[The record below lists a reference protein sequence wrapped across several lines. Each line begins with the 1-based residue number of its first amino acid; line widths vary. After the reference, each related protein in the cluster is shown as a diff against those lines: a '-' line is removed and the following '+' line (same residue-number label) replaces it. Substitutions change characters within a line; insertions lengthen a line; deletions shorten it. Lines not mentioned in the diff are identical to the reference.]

1 MRHSILTVFLFAAV
15 SLTAQPFPEQGF
27 YTDSLAGNPKA
38 GWPKENV
45 INYHWRAE
53 PDNLHPTNGK
63 SNPRRMIFDFTQRF
77 LCNVDYINQQLRPD
91 LVKRLPEVSA
101 DGLRYTFELR
111 DSVYWD
117 NGDPLTLDDVL
128 FSIKAAICPHTNNGA
143 MKSYFENLARITV
156 DPAAPRKFT
165 LEMNKKYIQNI
176 AFTSEIVIM
185 QEAVF
190 DNQRILA
197 KYSIEDLKSP
207 NYYLKKHADIEAWAK
222 IMNNP
227 LLGRDPRV
235 LQGLGAYRVVRWEEG
250 NMIELKRKSSTPP
263 ATAGSMYDAANPERI
278 VFRVTGDEQAIRRE
292 IDNRKIDVSTWI
304 NTTALIELQKDSAFR
319 SDYVSLFMPAYDY
332 QYIGMNMQPDSSGR
346 QPFFRDKNVRRAMA
360 LLTPVDEIIKQ
371 YLYGNAIRQASYLS
385 PLQPGYNTSL
395 KLPAFDVAQAKKLLD
410 AAGWKDTDG
419 DKIRD
424 KKINGKK
431 ITFECEL
438 LIMQGNPITEKIARD
453 MAAAYIKAGI
463 KLNYRALE
471 FVAFYEKV
479 QAHDFDMYMGAWA
492 GSFLPVD
499 PMQLWHSSNWANKGS
514 NYVGF
519 KNKEADVL
527 IDSVR
532 SAVDGQQRM
541 VFERKLQQLIYNEQP
556 YIFMYSPMR
565 KVIVHRR
572 FENIFVSYEK
582 PGILLNLLRLR
593 R

>member
-1 MRHSILTVFLFAAV
+1 MRQHILIIFLFSVVTLA
-15 SLTAQPFPEQGF
+15 AQPYPQQGF
-27 YTDSLAGNPKA
+27 YNDTLRVNPLP
-38 GWPKENV
+38 GWSKENV
-45 INYHWRAE
+45 VNYHWRSE
-53 PDNLHPTNGK
+53 PENLHPTNGK

-77 LCNVDYINQQLRPD
+77 LCNVDFISQQLRPD

-117 NGDPLTLDDVL
+117 NGAPLTLDDVL
-128 FSIKAAICPHTNNGA
+128 FSIKAAICPHTENFA

-165 LEMNKKYIQNI
+165 LEMSKRYIQNI

-190 DNQRILA
+190 DKQRILA
-197 KYSIEDLKSP
+197 RYSIEDLKSP

-227 LLGRDPRV
+227 VLGRDPRV

-250 NMIELKRKSSTPP
+250 NVIELKRKSSTPP
-263 ATAGSMYDAANPERI
+263 AAAANMYDGANPERI
-278 VFRVTGDEQAIRRE
+278 VFRVIGDDQAIRRE
-292 IDNRKIDVSTWI
+292 INNRQIDVSTWV
-304 NTTALIELQKDSAFR
+304 NTAALIEMQQDSAFR
-319 SDYVSLFMPAYDY
+319 SDYVALFMPAYDY

-346 QPFFRDKNVRRAMA
+346 QPFFKDKNVRRAMA
-360 LLTPVDEIIKQ
+360 LLTPVDEIIRQ
-371 YLYGNAIRQASYLS
+371 HLYGNAMRQASYLS
-385 PLQPGYNTSL
+385 PLKRGYDASL

-431 ITFECEL
+431 IAFECEL

-453 MAAAYIKAGI
+453 MAAAYLKAGI
-463 KLNYRALE
+463 KLNYRALD
-471 FVAFYEKV
+471 FTLFYEKV
-479 QAHDFDMYMGAWA
+479 QKHEFDMYMGAWA
-492 GSFLPVD
+492 GSFLPDD
-499 PMQLWHSSNWANKGS
+499 PMQIWHSSNWANKGS

-519 KNKEADVL
+519 KNKEADAL

-532 SAVDGQQRM
+532 STVDEQQRM

-565 KVIVHRR
+565 KLLVHRR
-572 FENIFVSYEK
+572 FENMFVSYEK
-582 PGILLNLLRLR
+582 PGIQLNLLRLR
-593 R
+593 K